1 MNLLHDLLVVVSGFG
16 VGLLSGVMGIGGGI
30 LLVPMMVLGFGLAQH
45 LAQGTS
51 RAAIIPTAVVGAV
64 THDRAGNVDRGA
76 ALWLGAGGLLGALA
90 GALVAVAMP
99 RQLLV
104 RLFGALLL
112 YSAYR
117 IWVGRHRKVDSSK

>member
-1 MNLLHDLLVVVSGFG
+1 MNLVHDLLVILSGFL
-16 VGLLSGVMGIGGGI
+16 VGTVSGVMGIGGGI
-30 LLVPMMVLGFGLAQH
+30 LLVPLMVLGFGLAQH

-51 RAAIIPTAVVGAV
+51 LAVIFPTSVVGAL
-64 THDRAGNVDRGA
+64 THDRTGNVDRRA
-76 ALWLGAGGLLGALA
+76 ALIVGCAGLLGALA
-90 GALVAVAMP
+90 GALVAVQLP

-117 IWVGRHRKVDSSK
+117 IQAGRRRT